1 MKINFLF
8 GFLFGL
14 ILLLLASFSFYFG
27 WQVGDEWKE
36 NYVEVKD
43 DYRSLNHRL
52 NNLEQ
57 NYDRVIRLYTLGR
70 EGEKG
75 E

>member
-43 DYRSLNHRL
+43 DYRSLNHRF